1 MLSLR
6 FAHLRTL
13 REVAR
18 TGSFSRA
25 GEALRLS
32 QPAISVHIAELE
44 AGFGAALL
52 ERVGKRAFTTPAGDA
67 LLRRAQ
73 RIFDEVDGAVQDVA
87 ALRGLVAGR
96 VRLGTSATAT
106 IYLLPP
112 ILRRLRRRH
121 PAIELS
127 VVTGNAPDM
136 IAGVLRNE
144 FDLALA
150 TLPAIGRELTVT
162 KFYTDELVAIAPPEK
177 PWLARRSVTPAEL
190 ARHPLIL
197 YERSGTIRRVMDSW
211 FARAGAAPASVM
223 EVGNSEATKT
233 LVGAGLGVS
242 LISAIAVRAEANSGA
257 LAVMKLTPTLH
268 RELGLIR
275 RRDKPASPAFAAV
288 LAAFAKTPGP
298 RS

>member
-1 MLSLR
+1 MQALRLS
-6 FAHLRTL
+6 HLRTL

-18 TGSFSRA
+18 AGSFSRA

-32 QPAISVHIAELE
+32 QPAVSVHVAELE
-44 AGFGAALL
+44 AAFGTALL
-52 ERVGKRAFTTPAGDA
+52 ERVGKRAFATQAGEA
-67 LLRRAQ
+67 VLRRAQ
-73 RIFDEVDGAVQDVA
+73 RIFAELDAAVQDVA
-87 ALRGLVAGR
+87 ALKGQVAGR

-121 PAIELS
+121 PAIEVS

-136 IAGVLRNE
+136 IAGVLANN

-162 KFYTDELVAIAPPEK
+162 NFYTDELVAIAPPEK
-177 PWLARRSVTPAEL
+177 QWLTRRSVSPAEL
-190 ARHPLIL
+190 AQHPLIL
-197 YERSGTIRRVMDSW
+197 YERGGNIRRVMDSW
-211 FARAGAAPASVM
+211 FARAGAPPLNVM

-233 LVGAGLGVS
+233 LVSAGLGVS
-242 LISAIAVRAEANSGA
+242 LISAIAVRAEAKSRA
-257 LAVMKLTPTLH
+257 LAVMKLTPPLH

-275 RRDKPASPAFAAV
+275 RRDKPLSPAFAAV
-288 LAAFAKTPGP
+288 LAAFDGK
-298 RS
+298 

>member
-1 MLSLR
+1 MPSLR
-6 FAHLRTL
+6 LSHLRTL
-13 REVAR
+13 RAVAR

-32 QPAISVHIAELE
+32 QPAVSVHIAELE
-44 AGFGAALL
+44 AGFGASLL
-52 ERVGKRAFTTPAGDA
+52 ERVGKRAFATPAGEA
-67 LLRRAQ
+67 VLRRAQ
-73 RIFDEVDGAVQDVA
+73 RIFDELDGAVQDVA

-136 IAGVLRNE
+136 IAGVLANE

-150 TLPAIGRELTVT
+150 TLPAVGRELLVT
-162 KFYTDELVAIAPPEK
+162 KFYTDDLVAIAPPEK
-177 PWLARRSVTPAEL
+177 PWLGRRSVTPAEL
-190 ARHPLIL
+190 ARHPLVL
-197 YERSGTIRRVMDSW
+197 FERGGHIRRVMDSW
-211 FARAGAAPASVM
+211 FARAGAAPANVM

-242 LISAIAVRAEANSGA
+242 LISAIAVRAEAKSGA
-257 LAVMKLTPTLH
+257 LAVMRLTPPLH

-275 RRDKPASPAFAAV
+275 RRDKPASPAFDAV
-288 LAAFAKTPGP
+288 LAAFAKTPAT
-298 RS
+298 R